1 MSLFSIDSLS
11 FAYNNKLVLEKIS
24 LNIEKGG
31 FYGILGPN
39 GSGKSTLLDLIAGYK
54 KPTSGLVKYK
64 GKRIEKLKKKHLAK
78 EIGVVFQNFYIN
90 FGYTVKE
97 VVMMGRHP
105 HIAKFA
111 SPTQNDFDIVENTI
125 ENTDIKKFKER
136 FITNLS
142 GGERQRVVFA
152 RALAQETDVLI
163 LDEATSNLDINHTL
177 KLMNLVSDRVKNK
190 KITVIAV
197 IQDINL
203 AAMYCDNL
211 IFLKDGKLKAFGS
224 KDEILTKENLK
235 EIFDIDT
242 NIEENSYSGSKQ
254 IVFKR

>member
-1 MSLFSIDSLS
+1 MSLFSLDSLS
-11 FAYNNKLVLEKIS
+11 FSYSDKPVLENIT
-24 LNIEKGG
+24 LNIDKGG

-54 KPTSGLVKYK
+54 KPTTGSVIFNGTV
-64 GKRIEKLKKKHLAK
+64 IEKRKKKDLAK

-90 FGYTVKE
+90 FGYTVEE

-111 SPTQNDFDIVENTI
+111 TPTRRDFEIVEDTI
-125 ENTDIKKFKER
+125 EKTDIKRFKDR

-177 KLMNLVSDRVKNK
+177 KLMNLVSDRVRKQK
-190 KITVIAV
+190 TTVIAV

-211 IFLKDGKLKAFGS
+211 IFLKDGKLVSFGR
-224 KDEILTKENLK
+224 KDEVLTKENLK
-235 EIFDIDT
+235 NIFDIDT

-254 IVFKR
+254 IVYKR

>member
-1 MSLFSIDSLS
+1 
-11 FAYNNKLVLEKIS
+11 
-24 LNIEKGG
+24 
-31 FYGILGPN
+31 
-39 GSGKSTLLDLIAGYK
+39 
-54 KPTSGLVKYK
+54 
-64 GKRIEKLKKKHLAK
+64 
-78 EIGVVFQNFYIN
+78 
-90 FGYTVKE
+90 
-97 VVMMGRHP
+97 
-105 HIAKFA
+105 
-111 SPTQNDFDIVENTI
+111 
-125 ENTDIKKFKER
+125 
-136 FITNLS
+136 
-142 GGERQRVVFA
+142 
-152 RALAQETDVLI
+152 
-163 LDEATSNLDINHTL
+163 
-177 KLMNLVSDRVKNK
+177 MNLVSDRVKNK